1 MTNENLVAA
10 IRAGAGDR
18 CALMEQLYKQ
28 NEGMIRKMANKAACG
43 GDLFDDLMQEGYFAL
58 ESAVSGFDPAAGV
71 QFITY
76 FCTVL
81 KWHFWGVQR
90 SAALPVSVPAYLL
103 DRLAKYKA
111 TKAALE
117 QAQVEPVTVAQIAQ
131 AADLTAAQAAETRL
145 LLYQLHTVSLDAPLT
160 DADDLTVGDLIP
172 DGCDVAGEICDDAE
186 KEYNRRL
193 LDEALQRDLDETE
206 REILQRYFGG
216 EQLRRV
222 ADDMGLQYQ
231 QAVGIQN
238 KAIQKLRRDMQLR
251 VDYYRSG
258 DLYKYSYQRFRD
270 SGLSSVEFIAERNER
285 LNDGA

>member
-1 MTNENLVAA
+1 M
-10 IRAGAGDR
+10 
-18 CALMEQLYKQ
+18 Y
-28 NEGMIRKMANKAACG
+28 
-43 GDLFDDLMQEGYFAL
+43 
-58 ESAVSGFDPAAGV
+58 GV
-71 QFITY
+71 TSIY
-76 FCTVL
+76 
-81 KWHFWGVQR
+81 
-90 SAALPVSVPAYLL
+90 
-103 DRLAKYKA
+103 
-111 TKAALE
+111 
-117 QAQVEPVTVAQIAQ
+117 
-131 AADLTAAQAAETRL
+131 
-145 LLYQLHTVSLDAPLT
+145 
-160 DADDLTVGDLIP
+160 
-172 DGCDVAGEICDDAE
+172 
-186 KEYNRRL
+186 RRL

>member
-1 MTNENLVAA
+1 MTNEDLVAA

-58 ESAVSGFDPAAGV
+58 ESAVSGFDPAAGI

-76 FCTVL
+76 FSTAL

-90 SAALPVSVPAYLL
+90 SATLPVSVPAYLL

-186 KEYNRRL
+186 REYNRRL

-238 KAIQKLRRDMQLR
+238 KAVQKLRRDMQLR